1 MDYRYSFIDLFNKE
15 VDFDRNTKVKVSSI
29 VIPKI
34 QRPYAQG
41 RSDGLCTYVRNTFLD
56 EIFESLT
63 NDDEEILDLNFIY
76 GIIKPNN
83 DEYKLELLD
92 GQQRLTTLFLLYWY
106 IANAELETGSQ
117 EDDFIRNCLSHFLY
131 ETRATST
138 VFCQELASY
147 KVKMEE
153 KTPKEVIRN
162 SKWYFKSFD
171 RDSTI
176 SAMLTMLDA
185 IHERYT
191 SLEGTKLFG
200 KLQKLQFYVKSLGLF
215 NLSEEL
221 YIKMN
226 ARGLQLSPFEN
237 FKADL
242 VNFISNKKYGKY
254 QELVSLY
261 KKDSNDKIPF
271 HLNFSI
277 KLDAKWVDLFWKNG
291 AEDFDDAFM
300 SFFSRF
306 FACKYIIASKNSVS
320 DREMRTD
327 KNIKNFYTNAEEQIG
342 TNEYFGFK
350 TYEALLDS
358 HPEYIL
364 TLDKVLDALYQ
375 YDYLSEEKCITHQL
389 LPAWEKT
396 KDNDGDDFYCNT
408 SAKMSHIKLIA
419 LSAVI
424 EYIEAIRFD
433 IVTFAQWMRVV
444 WNVIENTNIDSLT
457 PVSSL
462 VRKFST
468 VIHFIAKN
476 MEDGKSFY
484 SLLSEWHNDKSSDRE
499 NRALLEEIEKAR
511 RISEDSSW
519 ENVWK
524 DIENHPYLK
533 GMVTFFYTPSM
544 SQEEYLH
551 SAQLAKDMF
560 NENGISP
567 IYKDKHILIRSIISQ
582 FNTWNEIDQLYITE
596 RAERNKYLKNILA
609 SNEKV
614 RLMLTDVLR
623 KKNVE
628 DVKSALCSY
637 IDNADEPQ
645 AWQNADENDVLYF
658 NLAIKRLR
666 NDIKMYDWISKEEIS
681 KNASFR
687 VCWYEGHIMLAIPRR
702 QYAKIALDTERGK
715 MAYSLSTDYGF
726 EFDDVN
732 QEDMW
737 KEFKDCFGNYVW
749 LKQNRKNCCVWV
761 GFDKFHELKI
771 EIDCQT
777 KKIAKELCDI
787 FEDSSIDEEENRLL
801 YLPSM
806 NHSTKARTYK
816 KLCNV
821 IEDIFEEI
829 PELK

>member
-1 MDYRYSFIDLFNKE
+1 MNYRYSFTYLFTKD

-29 VIPKI
+29 VIPQI

-41 RSDGLCTYVRNTFLD
+41 RPDGLCTYVRNTFLD

-117 EDDFIRNCLSHFLY
+117 EDDFVRNCLSRFLY
-131 ETRATST
+131 ETRSTST

-147 KVKMEE
+147 KVDLGE
-153 KTPKEVIRN
+153 KTPKEAIRN

-185 IHERYT
+185 IHERYST
-191 SLEGTKLFG
+191 LESSKLFG

-242 VNFISNKKYGKY
+242 VNFISNKEYERY
-254 QELVSLY
+254 QEPVPLY
-261 KKDSNDKIPF
+261 KKDSSDKIPF
-271 HLNFSI
+271 HFNFSI
-277 KLDAKWVDLFWKNG
+277 KLDAKWVDIFWKNG

-306 FACKYIIASKNSVS
+306 FACKYITASKNSVS
-320 DREMRTD
+320 DRDMRTD
-327 KNIKNFYTNAEEQIG
+327 KNIKTFYTNAEEQIG

-350 TYEALLDS
+350 TYETLIDS

-364 TLDKVLDALYQ
+364 TLDKVLDTLYQ
-375 YDYLSEEKCITHQL
+375 YDYLSEEKHITHQL
-389 LPAWEKT
+389 LPVWEKT
-396 KDNDGDDFYCNT
+396 KDSDGDDFYCNT
-408 SAKMSHIKLIA
+408 SAKMSHTKLIA

-424 EYIEAIRFD
+424 EYIEAMRFD
-433 IVTFAQWMRVV
+433 MTTFGQWMRVV

-462 VRKFST
+462 VRKFSA
-468 VIHFIAKN
+468 VIHFIAKK

-484 SLLSEWHNDKSSDRE
+484 ASLSEWRNEMSSERE
-499 NRALLEEIEKAR
+499 SRALLEEIEKAR
-511 RISEDSSW
+511 RIPEDSSW
-519 ENVWK
+519 EDVWK
-524 DIENHPYLK
+524 DIEKHPYLK
-533 GMVTFFYTPSM
+533 GMVTFFYAPSM
-544 SQEEYLH
+544 SQQEYSQ

-560 NENGISP
+560 DENGIAP
-567 IYKDKHILIRSIISQ
+567 IYRDKHILIRAIVSQ
-582 FNTWNEIDQLYITE
+582 FSTWGEIDQLYITE

-614 RLMLTDVLR
+614 RLMLTNVLR
-623 KKNVE
+623 KKDVE

-645 AWQNADENDVLYF
+645 AWQNADKDNILYL
-658 NLAIKRLR
+658 NMAIKRLR
-666 NDIKMYDWISKEEIS
+666 NDVEMYDWISTEELRQ
-681 KNASFR
+681 KASFR
-687 VCWYEGHIMLAIPRR
+687 VYWYAGHIMLAVPRK
-702 QYAKIALDTERGK
+702 QFAKIALDTERGK
-715 MAYSLSTDYGF
+715 MAHDLCKDYGF
-726 EFDDVN
+726 EFYDVN
-732 QEDMW
+732 QEKMY
-737 KEFKDCFGNYVW
+737 EECHDCFGNCIW
-749 LKQNRKNCCVWV
+749 LKRNRKNCCIWV
-761 GFDKFHELKI
+761 DFNQFHELNI
-771 EIDCQT
+771 DIDCQT
-777 KKIAKELCDI
+777 KKLAKEICDT
-787 FEDSSIDEEENRLL
+787 FKGSRIDEENSHLV

-806 NHSTKARTYK
+806 QHSTKSRTYK
-816 KLCNV
+816 KLCAA
-821 IEDIFEEI
+821 IEGIFKEI
-829 PELK
+829 PEID

>member
-1 MDYRYSFIDLFNKE
+1 MDYRYSFTDIFNKE
-15 VDFDRNTKVKVSSI
+15 IDFDRNTKVKVSKI
-29 VIPKI
+29 VIPQI

-41 RSDGLCTYVRNTFLD
+41 RSDDLCTYVRNTFLD

-63 NDDEEILDLNFIY
+63 NDNEEILDLNFIY

-106 IANAELETGSQ
+106 IANVELESGSQ
-117 EDDFIRNCLSHFLY
+117 EDNFIRNCLSRFLY
-131 ETRATST
+131 ETRSTST
-138 VFCQELASY
+138 VFCQDLASY
-147 KVKMEE
+147 KVKLEE
-153 KTPKEVIRN
+153 KAPKEVIRN

-191 SLEGTKLFG
+191 SLEVTKLFG

-242 VNFISNKKYGKY
+242 VNFMSNKKYVKY

-261 KKDSNDKIPF
+261 KKGSSDKIPF

-277 KLDAKWVDLFWKNG
+277 KLDAKWVDIFWKNG

-320 DREMRTD
+320 DRDMRID

-375 YDYLSEEKCITHQL
+375 YDYLSEEKYITHQL
-389 LPAWEKT
+389 LPAWEKMEDT
-396 KDNDGDDFYCNT
+396 DGDDFYCNT
-408 SAKMSHIKLIA
+408 SAKMSHVKLIA

-424 EYIEAIRFD
+424 EYIEAMHFD

-462 VRKFST
+462 VRKFSA
-468 VIHFIAKN
+468 VIHFIAKK
-476 MEDGKSFY
+476 MEDGKNFY
-484 SLLSEWHNDKSSDRE
+484 SSLSEWYYEMSSERE
-499 NRALLEEIEKAR
+499 NRALLEEIEKAK
-511 RISEDSSW
+511 RIAEDPSW

-524 DIENHPYLK
+524 DIEKHPYLK
-533 GMVTFFYTPSM
+533 GMVTFFYNPSM
-544 SQEEYLH
+544 SQQVYSH
-551 SAQLAKDMF
+551 SAQLAKSMF
-560 NENGISP
+560 DENGIAS
-567 IYKDKHILIRSIISQ
+567 IYKEKHILIRAIVSQ
-582 FNTWNEIDQLYITE
+582 FNTWNEINQLYITE
-596 RAERNKYLKNILA
+596 RAESNKYLKNILA

-623 KKNVE
+623 RKNAE

-637 IDNADEPQ
+637 IDNADEPKV
-645 AWQNADENDVLYF
+645 WQNANENDTLYF
-658 NLAIKRLR
+658 NMAVKRLR
-666 NDIKMYDWISKEEIS
+666 HDIKMYDWISKEENS

-715 MAYSLSTDYGF
+715 MAHSLSTDYGF

-777 KKIAKELCDI
+777 KKLAKELCDI

-801 YLPSM
+801 YLPLM

-816 KLCNV
+816 KLCAI

-829 PELK
+829 PEPK